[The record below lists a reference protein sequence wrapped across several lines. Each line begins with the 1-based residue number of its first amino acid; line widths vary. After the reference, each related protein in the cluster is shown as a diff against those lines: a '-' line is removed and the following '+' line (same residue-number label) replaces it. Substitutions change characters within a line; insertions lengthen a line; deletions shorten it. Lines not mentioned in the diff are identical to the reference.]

1 MSNANNGVGHSM
13 SKGGS
18 WLPSVK
24 SGSET
29 MGEGRRGLIGQLGR
43 QAGFDLGRKEGGGRH
58 DRGTGANKRPLGDS

>member
-13 SKGGS
+13 SWGGS

-29 MGEGRRGLIGQLGR
+29 MGKGSDRWDWPTRKTSG
-43 QAGFDLGRKEGGGRH
+43 QAGLGRKESG
-58 DRGTGANKRPLGDS
+58 KRVSTPSGQQKTPQG